1 MQDKKPNRSFDG
13 NRILLGGIIVFFVY
27 PMLVFAVERSGV
39 ESLGLGLRGHLLVAG
54 CIVVVV
60 DRIYVYCT
68 KKHDGVDP

>member
-1 MQDKKPNRSFDG
+1 MQDKMLNRPFDG
-13 NRILLGGIIVFFVY
+13 NRILLGGIIVFFVF

-60 DRIYVYCT
+60 DRIYADCT
-68 KKHDGVDP
+68 KKRNGVDR